1 MQNNQGRGL
10 SDLLT
15 YKSWKV
21 TILQEVF
28 NSFPAISLHAPDRN
42 AGRRAAPHKG
52 SPERTRDARAT
63 LGHTRKYID
72 TSEVVRL
79 IFRETMFVVFI
90 LRNNETQDS

>member
-1 MQNNQGRGL
+1 MVAMVLL
-10 SDLLT
+10 SRLLGGT
-15 YKSWKV
+15 R
-21 TILQEVF
+21 L

-42 AGRRAAPHKG
+42 WEEELLLTKEAR
-52 SPERTRDARAT
+52 SARAT

-90 LRNNETQDS
+90 LRNNETRLIVFC